1 MSRLRSPAL
10 SHDTTSLLWALAFGL
25 YILIGGIA
33 IGWTRAVSFVVA
45 LVAGYGIFLFV
56 RFYGEDEPRRP

>member
-1 MSRLRSPAL
+1 MSRLHSPAV
-10 SHDTTSLLWALAFGL
+10 SHSTTSFLWALGFGL

-33 IGWTRAVSFVVA
+33 IGWTRAISLVVA
-45 LVAGYGIFLFV
+45 VVAGFGIFLFV